1 MQIESWLAFCS
12 IALLAT
18 ATPGPAT
25 LLVSTNSLMFGFRK
39 SLITVLGNISGL
51 LLMSSFSVLGL
62 SAVVLNSSIA
72 FTVLKVA
79 GAIYLI
85 YMGVNLWRKGIAPME
100 LKQAK
105 KGKKHNISL
114 YFQGILVSITNPKAI
129 VFTTAL
135 FPQFIVVSE
144 PLLPQFTVLVLSFMF
159 SSLVCL
165 STYSYLAQRAK
176 NKTSKLFSGT
186 LAGKVFGSTFIG
198 AGCILASASK

>member
-25 LLVSTNSLMFGFRK
+25 LLVSTNSLMYGFKK

-62 SAVVLNSSIA
+62 SAIVLNSAIA
-72 FTVLKVA
+72 FTVLKIA

-85 YMGVNLWRKGIAPME
+85 YMGVNLWRKGITPME
-100 LKQAK
+100 LKQTK
-105 KGKKHNISL
+105 KGKKHTISL
-114 YFQGILVSITNPKAI
+114 YFQGILVSVTNPKAI

-144 PLLPQFTVLVLSFMF
+144 SLLPQFTVLVLSFMC
-159 SSLVCL
+159 SSFVCL
-165 STYSYLAQRAK
+165 STYSYLARRAK
-176 NKTSKLFSGT
+176 NKTAKIFSGPI
-186 LAGKVFGSTFIG
+186 AGKVFGSTFIG
-198 AGCILASASK
+198 AGCILASASR

>member
-51 LLMSSFSVLGL
+51 FLMSSFSVLGL
-62 SAVVLNSSIA
+62 SAVVLNSSAA
-72 FTVLKVA
+72 FTVLKVL

-85 YMGVNLWRKGIAPME
+85 YMGVNLWRKGITPME
-100 LKQAK
+100 LKQTK
-105 KGKKHNISL
+105 KGKKHIFSL
-114 YFQGILVSITNPKAI
+114 YLQGILVSITNPKAI

-144 PLLPQFTVLVLSFMF
+144 PLLPQFTVLVLSFMC
-159 SSLVCL
+159 SSFVCL
-165 STYSYLAQRAK
+165 STYSYFVQRAK
-176 NKTSKLFSGT
+176 NKTSRLFAGSV
-186 LAGKVFGSTFIG
+186 AGKVFGSTFIG

>member
-25 LLVSTNSLMFGFRK
+25 LLVSTNSLRFGFRK

-72 FTVLKVA
+72 FTILKVA

-85 YMGVNLWRKGIAPME
+85 YMGVNLWIKGITPME
-100 LKQAK
+100 LKQTK

-144 PLLPQFTVLVLSFMF
+144 PLLPQFSVLVLSFMC
-159 SSLVCL
+159 SSFVCL

-186 LAGKVFGSTFIG
+186 VAGKVFGSTFIG